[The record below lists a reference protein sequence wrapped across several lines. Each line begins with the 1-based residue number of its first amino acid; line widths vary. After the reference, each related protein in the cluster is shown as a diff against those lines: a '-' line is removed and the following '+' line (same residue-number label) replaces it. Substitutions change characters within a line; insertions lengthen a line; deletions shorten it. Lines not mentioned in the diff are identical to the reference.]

1 MPDRINVVI
10 NRQGEYPCLFIVDDL
25 FNGIKN
31 NQRGYFMYNTKF
43 ITDNGKDVYPGYLDR
58 EQRALIRNQ
67 YMEKRNMCGARAV
80 RMQDFIIKSAG
91 I

>member
-1 MPDRINVVI
+1 
-10 NRQGEYPCLFIVDDL
+10 
-25 FNGIKN
+25 
-31 NQRGYFMYNTKF
+31 MYNTKF